1 LALIAEVAGRVGSSP
16 QHGFGACSRS
26 WRSDLQGTGRDWS
39 KGHYL
44 NATAGT
50 MDYIMGGFTGFYTSK
65 VLLQD
70 TVNGETG
77 GGSSAIPIATG
88 IFSTWRAAGIM
99 RPVHPNLHIACD
111 PNPSC
116 DLLPCYLLIRVAT
129 SSSQL
134 RTGPGYP
141 LLWLSLA
148 VGYTSGTCPPVLR

>member
-1 LALIAEVAGRVGSSP
+1 MDLEPAQEVGEATYKAQAE
-16 QHGFGACSRS
+16 
-26 WRSDLQGTGRDWS
+26 WS

-50 MDYIMGGFTGFYTSK
+50 IDYIMGGFMGFYTSK

-116 DLLPCYLLIRVAT
+116 DLLPCYLLIRVT
-129 SSSQL
+129 RCYGS
-134 RTGPGYP
+134 R
-141 LLWLSLA
+141 
-148 VGYTSGTCPPVLR
+148 